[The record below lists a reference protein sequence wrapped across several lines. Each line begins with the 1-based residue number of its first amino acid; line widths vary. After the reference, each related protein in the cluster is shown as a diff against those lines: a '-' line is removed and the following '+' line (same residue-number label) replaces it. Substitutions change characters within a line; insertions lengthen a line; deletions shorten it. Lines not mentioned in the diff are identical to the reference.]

1 MITDPNLPS
10 ALYIET
16 TNLCNARCV
25 FCYYPKVHGTMP
37 VKYMDM
43 DLFKS
48 VLKDYI
54 QMGGREIS
62 LTPTIADPLVD
73 QLIDERLRYIDRSL
87 IRKLRFYS
95 NFINFRPKVMEAF
108 RSMSRTKFTIGIS
121 MTGFNREMYH
131 KLMGVD
137 KYDKV
142 MANLKELSKI
152 VKENPNVSANLVL
165 RKYEGDSGETGRMAQ
180 FCKDHGFGHKFEKV
194 YDTWGGLMEED
205 IKNNPYL
212 KGKIRKRLPRTKP
225 CEVTYR
231 KPLITVDGDYKVCE
245 CRDVFGELV
254 IGNVK
259 ETPFSELWFG
269 SEIKKLRQR
278 FYRQDTLPEI
288 CKKCEM
294 YKPYDK

>member
-1 MITDPNLPS
+1 MLNPNLPE

-25 FCYYPKVHGTMP
+25 FCYYPKVHGTIP

-43 DLFKS
+43 NLFK
-48 VLKDYI
+48 KIIKEYI
-54 QMGGREIS
+54 DMGGREIS

-73 QLIDERLRYIDRSL
+73 KIIDERLKYVDSSL
-87 IRKLRFYS
+87 IKRMRFYS
-95 NFINFRPKVMEAF
+95 NFINFRPKVIETFKNISHTNF
-108 RSMSRTKFTIGIS
+108 RIGIS
-121 MTGFNREMYH
+121 MTGFNREMYQ

-142 MANLKELSKI
+142 MSNLKELSKI
-152 VKENPNVSANLVL
+152 VKENKNVSAHLVL
-165 RKYEGDSGETGRMAQ
+165 RKYKGDRGETEKMRE
-180 FCKDHGFGHKFEKV
+180 FCRDNDFGYKFEHV

-205 IKNNPYL
+205 IKNNEYL
-212 KGKIRKRLPRTKP
+212 KGRIRDRLPRTKP

-254 IGNVK
+254 IGNIK
-259 ETPFSELWFG
+259 ETKFSDLWYGQELRN
-269 SEIKKLRQR
+269 LRNR
-278 FYRQDTLPEI
+278 FYKLETLPKI
-288 CKKCEM
+288 CTKCEM
-294 YKPYDK
+294 YKPYEK